1 MKLTV
6 KQLSFFGFSLVLIFI
21 MCRSTAKNE
30 NLPTNETNY
39 KSIAEA
45 KYKNNIEYVFNFSQ
59 NKVLCIHKTKST
71 PNFPQYRVQF
81 FVFDLNENKTIY
93 EDNLN
98 GGSIKWF
105 NDQQLEILLSP
116 EVVTGDE
123 PPGSFKYIYDLEKK
137 KKIN

>member
-1 MKLTV
+1 MNLTY
-6 KQLSFFGFSLVLIFI
+6 KQFSFFGFFLVLIFI

-30 NLPTNETNY
+30 NLQINETNY

-45 KYKNNIEYVFNFSQ
+45 KYKNNIEYVFNPSK

-71 PNFPQYRVQF
+71 PNFPQSKVEF
-81 FVFDLNENKTIY
+81 FVFDLNENEIIY
-93 EDNLN
+93 EDDLN

-123 PPGSFKYIYDLEKK
+123 SPESFKYIYDLEKK